1 MLPPELTPR
10 QIILPESD
18 EHTIVIVTGK
28 ELRHRRFAL
37 RIIEAFGSD
46 VVAWYELDPTVES
59 IFSTSQKPLTT
70 SEARTGI
77 SKAQKA
83 KAVLFKEL
91 PQRFKKYGARYTFKR
106 IASLAHDGWYR
117 FGPLRQVGKKMAL
130 AEKRL
135 FAKEVEALQRRTT
148 IQARKL
154 HPDDVHSE
162 RFREEIQKLDPYFF
176 LTLSGPLYRQ
186 QLLESLRGV
195 AINQHAG
202 HSPLYKGSNT
212 IHWALY
218 HRRLDHVSSTVHITT
233 TGADAGQI
241 LRRSNPCLF
250 PEDDIETVFLRTVAL
265 GTELMIESVQEIMT
279 NKCVTVFEQPKG
291 EGLTYL
297 NKSYT
302 FQVAKAIVRD
312 FRAGWLSEELKRER
326 SF

>member
-1 MLPPELTPR
+1 MLPPELTPQ
-10 QIILPESD
+10 QITLPQSD

-37 RIIEAFGSD
+37 RIIETFGND
-46 VVAWYELDPTVES
+46 VVAWYELDASV
-59 IFSTSQKPLTT
+59 K
-70 SEARTGI
+70 ARFVDKNQTRTAAQVQPGA
-77 SKAQKA
+77 SKAQKI
-83 KAVLFKEL
+83 KAVLFEEL
-91 PQRFKKYGARYTFKR
+91 PKRFRKYGAVYTLKR
-106 IASLAHDGWYR
+106 IASLANDAWYR

-130 AEKRL
+130 AEERL
-135 FAKEVEALQRRTT
+135 FAKEVEALQKQTAM
-148 IQARKL
+148 QARKL

-162 RFREEIQKLDPYFF
+162 GFREEVQKLDPYFF
-176 LTLSGPLYRQ
+176 LTLSGPLYHQ
-186 QLLESLRGV
+186 PLLESIRGA

-218 HRRLDHVSSTVHITT
+218 HRRLDYVSSTVHITN

-241 LRRSNPCLF
+241 LRRSNPCMF
-250 PEDDIETVFLRTVAL
+250 PEDDVETVFLRTVAL
-265 GTELMIESVQEIMT
+265 GTELMIESVQGIIAD
-279 NKCVTVFEQPKG
+279 KHVTVFEQPKG

-312 FRAGWLSEELKRER
+312 FSAGWLREELNRER